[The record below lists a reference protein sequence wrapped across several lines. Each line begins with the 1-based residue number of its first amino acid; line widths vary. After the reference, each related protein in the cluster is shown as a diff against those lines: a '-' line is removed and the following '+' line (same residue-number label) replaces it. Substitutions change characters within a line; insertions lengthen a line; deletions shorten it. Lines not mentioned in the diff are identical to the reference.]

1 MQEAAA
7 VSDKKI
13 FVYAENDCGNIEN
26 SYFELLSKAA
36 ELNRQLE
43 SLEGSSAQLC
53 AVAVGEIGEEA
64 QKSLV
69 ESGADV
75 VYSIQDSKLDVYNP
89 AVYSEAVAQLCRA
102 EQPYIFLFGSTAM
115 GTEIAPTLGVKLHT
129 GVSAHC
135 VDLRIDDNGAFIQ
148 DVPAFGGKVIGEILT
163 PDTLPQIAT
172 VKPGIFQRSELTPG
186 PAEVNVFL
194 PELGA
199 MLTDGIILKEV
210 HIKERDTLPVDQ
222 AEAIICGGFGMG
234 CDENWEALEKI
245 ANYFEKSAVGC
256 TRPALDEDW
265 TDDDGTMIGTSGKTV
280 RPKLYIGAGISGAMH
295 HVCGISDAEF
305 IVSINK
311 DENAD
316 IFNVSDIKI
325 VGDAVKILTAIEER
339 LAQE

>member
-1 MQEAAA
+1 M
-7 VSDKKI
+7 SNRKI
-13 FVYAENDCGNIEN
+13 FIYAENDCGAIEN

-36 ELNRQLE
+36 ALNVKLTE
-43 SLEGSSAQLC
+43 LEGAPAQLC
-53 AVAVGEIGEEA
+53 AVTVGELGEDSLN
-64 QKSLV
+64 SLV
-69 ESGADV
+69 ESGTDV
-75 VYSIQDSKLDVYNP
+75 VYSITDESLTVYNP
-89 AVYSEAVAQLCRA
+89 AVYSEAVAQLCKL
-102 EQPYIFLFGSTAM
+102 EEPYIFLFASTAM
-115 GTEIAPTLGVKLHT
+115 GTELAPSLGVKLHT

-135 VDLRIDDNGAFIQ
+135 VDLRFDDSGAFIQ

-172 VKPGIFQRSELTPG
+172 VKPGIFQCECLAAKS
-186 PAEVNVFL
+186 AEVKKFSPSLDSTVL
-194 PELGA
+194 
-199 MLTDGIILKEV
+199 DGIVLKDV
-210 HIKERDTLPVDQ
+210 HVKDRDSLPVEQ
-222 AEAIICGGFGMG
+222 AETIICGGFGMG
-234 CDENWEALEKI
+234 CDENWEVLDRI
-245 ANYFEKSAVGC
+245 ANYFENSAVGC

-325 VGDAVKILTAIEER
+325 VGDAVKILTAFEER
-339 LAQE
+339 LVQE

>member
-1 MQEAAA
+1 M
-7 VSDKKI
+7 SNKKI
-13 FVYAENDCGNIEN
+13 FIYAENDCGTIEN
-26 SYFELLSKAA
+26 AYFELLSKAA
-36 ELNRQLE
+36 ALNEKLTE
-43 SLEGSSAQLC
+43 FDGSPAQLC
-53 AVAVGEIGEEA
+53 AVAVGELGEDV

-75 VYSIQDSKLDVYNP
+75 VYSIRDEKLGVYNP
-89 AVYSEAVAQLCRA
+89 AVYSEAVAQLCRRDT
-102 EQPYIFLFGSTAM
+102 PYIFLFGSTAM
-115 GTEIAPTLGVKLHT
+115 GTELAPTLGVKLHT

-135 VDLRIDDNGAFIQ
+135 VDLRFDDSGAFVQ

-163 PDTLPQIAT
+163 PYTLPQIAT
-172 VKPGIFQRSELTPG
+172 VKPGIFQRAELAAKA
-186 PAEVNVFL
+186 AEVKEFSPSLEN
-194 PELGA
+194 A
-199 MLTDGIILKEV
+199 ATDGIVLKEV
-210 HIKERDTLPVDQ
+210 HIKERISLPVEQ
-222 AEAIICGGFGMG
+222 ADTIICGGFGMG
-234 CDENWEALEKI
+234 CDENWEALDKI

-280 RPKLYIGAGISGAMH
+280 RPKLYIGVGISGAMH
-295 HVCGISDAEF
+295 HVCGISDAEL

-325 VGDAVKILTAIEER
+325 VGDAVKILTAVEER